1 MKHESDVKVIG
12 YPQETVYAKI
22 ADLNNL
28 AIIKER
34 FNEPE
39 VQEKMVGNIPADKIE
54 QVKKTLST
62 LQADADSVSVEV
74 DPVGRLAIHIIE
86 RDEPK
91 CIKFG
96 S

>member
-39 VQEKMVGNIPADKIE
+39 VQEKMQIR
-54 QVKKTLST
+54 LS
-62 LQADADSVSVEV
+62 
-74 DPVGRLAIHIIE
+74 
-86 RDEPK
+86 K
-91 CIKFG
+91 
-96 S
+96 